1 MDNWKHTIWRVPAAM
16 FLSGII
22 ARAVSVP
29 VAHLFI
35 YQMEDGSYTISSMYD
50 SCMDILRLAL
60 FLAAGWL
67 LLRGLSRRS
76 IFRSATIMAAYSALV
91 LAVEQIGQALIGA
104 DILSLTYYLYIPKS
118 GSYILTSLLFRLAPE
133 GFPHWGYVLLA
144 IPSCFFPYLYLV
156 FGRKSTQNA

>member
-22 ARAVSVP
+22 ARAAGVP
-29 VAHLFI
+29 VAHLFN
-35 YQMEDGSYTISSMYD
+35 QMENGSYTISPMYD
-50 SCMDILRLAL
+50 SFMNILRLAL

-76 IFRSATIMAAYSALV
+76 IFRSATIMAAYSALA
-91 LAVEQIGQALIGA
+91 LAVEQVGQALIGA

-144 IPSCFFPYLYLV
+144 VPSCFFPYLYLV